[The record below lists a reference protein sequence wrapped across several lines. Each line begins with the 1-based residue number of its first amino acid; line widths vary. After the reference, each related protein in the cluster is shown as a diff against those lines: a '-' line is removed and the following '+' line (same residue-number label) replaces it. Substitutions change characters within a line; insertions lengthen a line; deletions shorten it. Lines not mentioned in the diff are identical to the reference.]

1 MIQAIITTFLFATSA
16 VSAGRSTRLL
26 GGSVANFARLSL
38 ATVFLALW
46 AHSFGQGLG
55 GGAMRW
61 FVLSGIIGFGMG
73 DLALYGAYPRIGPRL
88 GVLMCLCVSVPI
100 SAIIEFLWLGTR
112 LSMAQVFWITLI
124 LVGVVTAVVP
134 ERTKMD
140 HKRQWLSGVL
150 MGVIAALGQG
160 SGAVLTRKGYMVSRA
175 LGLHVDGGT
184 AAYQRIL
191 GGMGL
196 TMLVLGG
203 VQVLRHMRHK
213 RNNTSKAKSSLPWK
227 QAWPWVLINS
237 LSGPAIGVA
246 CFQWALAVAPTGIV
260 LAIVATTPLAVI
272 PLTWIIDKERPHIYS
287 LFGGVLAVSGAV
299 ALALLK

>member
-1 MIQAIITTFLFATSA
+1 MIIAIITSFLFATSA

-46 AHSFGQGLG
+46 AHGFGQGFG
-55 GGAMRW
+55 GGAMVW

-88 GVLMCLCVSVPI
+88 GVLLCLCLSVPI
-100 SAIIEFLWLGTR
+100 SAALEFLWLGTT
-112 LSMAQVFWITLI
+112 LSLAQGFWITMI
-124 LVGVVTAVVP
+124 LVGVVMAVVP
-134 ERTKMD
+134 ERTQLG
-140 HKRQWLSGVL
+140 HERQWLSGIL
-150 MGVIAALGQG
+150 MGAIAALGQG
-160 SGAVLTRKGYMVSRA
+160 SGAVLTRKGYMTATS

-191 GGMGL
+191 GGMAL
-196 TMLVLGG
+196 TLLVLGL
-203 VQVLRHMRHK
+203 VKLFKHHKKRHDPDK
-213 RNNTSKAKSSLPWK
+213 NSSSLPWK

-246 CFQWALAVAPTGIV
+246 CFQWALAIAPTGIV

-272 PLTWIIDKERPHIYS
+272 PLTWIMDKERPHIYS
-287 LFGGVLAVSGAV
+287 LFGGLIAVAGAV
-299 ALALLK
+299 ALALLN

>member
-46 AHSFGQGLG
+46 AHGPGQGWG

-100 SAIIEFLWLGTR
+100 SAIIEFFWLGTR
-112 LSMAQVFWITLI
+112 LSLAQIFWITMI
-124 LVGVVTAVVP
+124 LTGVVMAVVP
-134 ERTKMD
+134 ERTQMD
-140 HKRQWLSGVL
+140 HKRQWLSGIL

-160 SGAVLTRKGYMVSRA
+160 SGAVLTRKGYMVATS

-196 TMLVLGG
+196 TLLVLGL
-203 VQVLRHMRHK
+203 VRIERRIRHIR
-213 RNNTSKAKSSLPWK
+213 SSTPRPRTARPWK

-272 PLTWIIDKERPHIYS
+272 PMTWVLDRERPHIYS